1 MLLNVENKRVEI
13 VVSEQLYGSKGF
25 GSLISKLAFEIET
38 GYPSGRDNSLN
49 FWHYIR
55 FKEMSK

>member
-1 MLLNVENKRVEI
+1 LLLNVENKRVEI

-38 GYPSGRDNSLN
+38 GYLRVEITPLTSGITLG
-49 FWHYIR
+49 
-55 FKEMSK
+55 SKK